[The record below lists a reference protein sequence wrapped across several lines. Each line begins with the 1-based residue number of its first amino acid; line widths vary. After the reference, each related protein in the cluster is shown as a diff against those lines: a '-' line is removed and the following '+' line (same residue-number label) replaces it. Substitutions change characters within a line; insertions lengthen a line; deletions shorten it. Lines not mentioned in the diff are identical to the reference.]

1 MSDFDEL
8 AALTMRAIG
17 DETDPYTG
25 YAWSRRE
32 QPVELIGPNRYTLY
46 RYQDVRAVL
55 KDPETFSSKA
65 YEEGIALVMGPT
77 FLAMDGTEHI
87 HHRGLVAGAFRRT
100 ALDRWRSEVMEP
112 TVQRLIDALE
122 PKDELVRALTLPL
135 PVQVI
140 AAILGV
146 PVDDHVRFA
155 TLSITLIGMAADF
168 DEGMAASRE
177 LRDYFSRIVEQR
189 RREPRDDVISDLVRA
204 EIDDEHMYGFLRL
217 LLPAGME
224 TTYRLLGNLLAALLS
239 DRETWERVRDDRSLI
254 DRAIEEALRWE
265 APVQY
270 IDRLT
275 TRAVSLGGTDL
286 EAGTVVALAL
296 GSANRD
302 ETVFDDP
309 DRFDID
315 RFDPDRAGPA
325 HLAFADGPHRCL
337 GEHLARAEVTV
348 ALNALLDRVPELR
361 LVEPPVIR
369 GHAFRSP
376 ERLDV
381 TL

>member
-1 MSDFDEL
+1 MSDFDDL

-17 DETDPYTG
+17 DQTDPYTG
-25 YAWSRRE
+25 YARSRRE
-32 QPVELIGPNRYTLY
+32 QPVEPAGRDRVTLY
-46 RYQDVRAVL
+46 RYADVRAVL

-77 FLAMDGTEHI
+77 FLAMDGAEHV
-87 HHRGLVAGAFRRT
+87 HHRSLVAGAFRRA
-100 ALDRWRSEVMEP
+100 ALERWRAEVMEP
-112 TVQRLIDALE
+112 TVERLIDALA
-122 PKDELVRALTLPL
+122 PTDELVRSFTLPL
-135 PVQVI
+135 PVAVI

-146 PVDDHVRFA
+146 PVDDHLRFA
-155 TLSITLIGMAADF
+155 RLSITLIGIMDDVEA
-168 DEGMAASRE
+168 GMAASRE
-177 LRDYFSRIVEQR
+177 LRDYFATIIDLR
-189 RREPRDDVISDLVRA
+189 RRDPRDDVISDLVRA
-204 EIDDEHMYGFLRL
+204 DLDDEHLYGFLRL

-239 DRETWERVRDDRSLI
+239 DRDAWERLRADRTLI
-254 DRAIEEALRWE
+254 DRAIDETLRWE

-275 TRAVSLGGTDL
+275 TRSVTIAGTDL
-286 EAGTVVALAL
+286 DAGTTVALAL

-302 ETVFDDP
+302 ETIYDQP
-309 DRFDID
+309 DRFDLD
-315 RFDPDRAGPA
+315 RHGPP
-325 HLAFADGPHRCL
+325 HLAFAEGPHRCL

-348 ALNALLDRVPELR
+348 ALNALLDRVPDMR

-376 ERLDV
+376 ERLAV
-381 TL
+381 SR